1 MINNGLKFWVALSVS
16 LFSGL
21 SLASETI
28 ILAYSDTQ
36 SYPFQMGSG
45 RDVADPPGLSID
57 LINKSM
63 SELGINVRYVRLP
76 GKRVLQYLKTGKV
89 DGAFILSHNAQ
100 REKYASYPMVEGKLD
115 STKRVATLGYYFY
128 KLKNKPLDW
137 DGENL
142 TQTNKQVGAHL
153 GFSIVRELEKRKVK
167 VYEVKTT
174 SQLFGMLK
182 LQRLAAIAVQDSTAL
197 DFLNSNDYPD
207 VEQVQ
212 PAIITKDY
220 YLVFGQKFT
229 DSHPNLVNQV
239 WDTIGS
245 SRDSVLS
252 ENRHKYVD

>member
-1 MINNGLKFWVALSVS
+1 MVKNGLKLWVALSFS
-16 LFSGL
+16 IISGL
-21 SLASETI
+21 CLASPTI
-28 ILAYSDTQ
+28 ILAYSDTE

-57 LINKSM
+57 LIDKSA

-89 DGAFILSHNAQ
+89 DGAFILSHNVQ

-128 KLKNKPLDW
+128 KLKDQPFDW

-142 TQTNKQVGAHL
+142 TQTDKQVGAHL
-153 GFSIVRELEKRKVK
+153 GFSIVRELEKRKVS

-197 DFLNSNDYPD
+197 DFLNSNDYPG
-207 VEQVQ
+207 VEQVK
-212 PAIITKDY
+212 PAITTKDY
-220 YLVFGQKFT
+220 YLVFSKTFA
-229 DSHPNLVNQV
+229 DRNPNLVNQI

-245 SRDSVLS
+245 SRDGVMS

>member
-1 MINNGLKFWVALSVS
+1 M
-16 LFSGL
+16 
-21 SLASETI
+21 
-28 ILAYSDTQ
+28 
-36 SYPFQMGSG
+36 
-45 RDVADPPGLSID
+45 
-57 LINKSM
+57 
-63 SELGINVRYVRLP
+63 
-76 GKRVLQYLKTGKV
+76 
-89 DGAFILSHNAQ
+89 
-100 REKYASYPMVEGKLD
+100 
-115 STKRVATLGYYFY
+115 
-128 KLKNKPLDW
+128 
-137 DGENL
+137 
-142 TQTNKQVGAHL
+142 QTNKQVGAHL

-182 LQRLAAIAVQDSTAL
+182 LQRLSAIAVQDSTAL

-220 YLVFGQKFT
+220 YLVFGQKFV